1 MRSKYRQ
8 VEVGTRVRMVSDMID
23 SGEPGQ
29 RVVAPAVKT
38 NIPRGPKK
46 SRVRP
51 SPHSH
56 SRRRRKI

>member
-1 MRSKYRQ
+1 
-8 VEVGTRVRMVSDMID
+8 MVSDMID

-46 SRVRP
+46 TRVRP
-51 SPHSH
+51 SLCSRSH
-56 SRRRRKI
+56 RRRKI